1 MKKIKKTAVFLL
13 SVLLIFIPYMS
24 CFSVE
29 MTPVEKLNTLGIL
42 IGPETGITDEY
53 LSKPATRIDAAIIV
67 LKLKGLIFDAENS
80 EGSENFVD
88 SDQALSEYSRKIMGY
103 LKMNPEAG
111 FIGYLDRFDPN
122 SVITDQMFFKVLLT
136 LLGYSQGSD
145 FQWSETIVMAM
156 LAGMKEIAG
165 IKELTIEDLS
175 VAIVE
180 ALDSEIKNTGMLFI
194 EKLVIDGVISI
205 ESAREA
211 GWDYIVIE

>member
-1 MKKIKKTAVFLL
+1 
-13 SVLLIFIPYMS
+13 
-24 CFSVE
+24 
-29 MTPVEKLNTLGIL
+29 
-42 IGPETGITDEY
+42 
-53 LSKPATRIDAAIIV
+53 
-67 LKLKGLIFDAENS
+67 
-80 EGSENFVD
+80 
-88 SDQALSEYSRKIMGY
+88 
-103 LKMNPEAG
+103 
-111 FIGYLDRFDPN
+111 
-122 SVITDQMFFKVLLT
+122 VITDQMFYKVLLT